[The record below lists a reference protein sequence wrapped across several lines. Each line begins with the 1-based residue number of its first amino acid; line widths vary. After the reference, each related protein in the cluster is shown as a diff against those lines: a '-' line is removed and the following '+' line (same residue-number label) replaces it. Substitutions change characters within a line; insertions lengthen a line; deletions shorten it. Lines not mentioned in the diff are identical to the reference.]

1 MAAGCLSLVSWGFF
15 GPKKYLL
22 FLFSFPT
29 LSLAALLFLI
39 LIFVWQDILT
49 EVLLHFLTSFVTMK
63 NPTDSQLQQ
72 ILKRCIICGV
82 PPFLQDS

>member
-15 GPKKYLL
+15 GPNKYLL

-39 LIFVWQDILT
+39 LIFVWQDVLT
-49 EVLLHFLTSFVTMK
+49 GVLLHFLTSFVKTK
-63 NPTDSQLQQ
+63 NPTNSQLQQ

-82 PPFLQDS
+82 PPFLQDL